1 VARPTKPRKVRTKA
15 LSRAVRTKWRAPR
28 SDGGAPV
35 LQYRVEALKSKKRGA
50 KVAGTCYTRPTVRTC
65 KIKGLKKRSKKYWM
79 SVSVQNEAGWTWA
92 PRKKVR
98 YS

>member
-1 VARPTKPRKVRTKA
+1 M
-15 LSRAVRTKWRAPR
+15 
-28 SDGGAPV
+28 
-35 LQYRVEALKSKKRGA
+35 EALKSKKRGA